1 MNSCEN
7 IGIMA
12 TKLLTLIFLL
22 SLICGN
28 VYSDNQ
34 EGPILQGKWLITFQ
48 SDDIGVA
55 KTVVTFHQQDSTF
68 YAHTRKRAVGDILNF
83 WKATFAR
90 IMTDDF
96 KNGALLNITEG
107 TITKKRNALILHG
120 IFHSALGDYYF
131 DGEVVFG
138 SYYGG
143 AVVKGKLN
151 AELSN
156 ANGETRGTLTGK
168 KANPSLPLHDYNTL
182 VEEALDSAERNIY
195 SPSPLQTNKWQRFKN
210 RITKVAPRLQDDVEM
225 VFAFFYYADKL
236 PFSHF
241 SLIKKKQQQGDTTT
255 QTRYAHLTEKRE
267 STGYLDIGSFAGRAE
282 EIDSIFRVIQK
293 REYKQLIVDLRG
305 NTGGSVEAG
314 LRFAQH
320 VTDTTFNA
328 GILLTEKWFS
338 EHDTIPAYRDFNEFT
353 HFTKANYNLLMD
365 GINRK
370 RGLVLKVI
378 PRPNPYMGQLF
389 LLTDGQ
395 TASTCEP
402 IVYGLK
408 QINRAQII
416 GATTAG
422 SMLNAEYFQLADGFS
437 LVVPTADYYT
447 NDGYRIEQNG
457 VEPDIK
463 TDPSNALSYV
473 MNNLIS
479 P

>member
-1 MNSCEN
+1 
-7 IGIMA
+7 
-12 TKLLTLIFLL
+12 
-22 SLICGN
+22 
-28 VYSDNQ
+28 
-34 EGPILQGKWLITFQ
+34 
-48 SDDIGVA
+48 
-55 KTVVTFHQQDSTF
+55 
-68 YAHTRKRAVGDILNF
+68 
-83 WKATFAR
+83 
-90 IMTDDF
+90 MTDDF
-96 KNGALLNITEG
+96 KNGALLNITDG
-107 TITKKRNALILHG
+107 SITQKQDTAILEG
-120 IFHSALGDYYF
+120 IFRSAIGNYYIN
-131 DGEVVFG
+131 GKVF
-138 SYYGG
+138 
-143 AVVKGKLN
+143 
-151 AELSN
+151 
-156 ANGETRGTLTGK
+156 NGQLTAQLTNVNDETRGILTGK
-168 KANPSLPLHDYNTL
+168 KARPDLPLRDYTTL
-182 VEEALDSAERNIY
+182 VQEALDSAERNIY

-255 QTRYAHLTEKRE
+255 QKRYAHLTEKPE
-267 STGYLDIGSFAGRAE
+267 STGYLDIASFAGRAE

-305 NTGGSVEAG
+305 NPGGSVEAG

-320 VTDTTFNA
+320 VTDTNFNA
-328 GILLTEKWFS
+328 GILLTKKWFS

-389 LLTDGQ
+389 ILTDGQ

-422 SMLNAEYFQLADGFS
+422 SMLNAEYFELSDGFS

-473 MNNLIS
+473 MNNL
-479 P
+479 